1 MIEDAKLACVARD
14 KAKSELATIKQ
25 QAEKGKFDF
34 EVRIHFLGEDK
45 GSILSNHIRVEEGS
59 KVDGRTR
66 ECLPFGWHLGHTH
79 FCCSHAML

>member
-34 EVRIHFLGEDK
+34 EVRIPIRLRKDK
-45 GSILSNHIRVEEGS
+45 SLVHQITL
-59 KVDGRTR
+59 
-66 ECLPFGWHLGHTH
+66 
-79 FCCSHAML
+79 